1 MSETGIL
8 GASYIFLI
16 FLFISFLLI
25 KHFIIKLFKRKTLY
39 NNTKICLLTYF
50 FLLLFP
56 MTTFGN
62 FFNNWFIMSFSL
74 QLGLLIYFFIDY
86 KNKKYKNSK

>member
-1 MSETGIL
+1 M
-8 GASYIFLI
+8 
-16 FLFISFLLI
+16 FIDL
-25 KHFIIKLFKRKTLY
+25 
-39 NNTKICLLTYF
+39 F